1 MRKCITVWFVA
12 TCITAM
18 LSGAGFAGET
28 GHYVNGVEGLK
39 GGSVPPP
46 GLYYRIYNVFYN
58 ADTLTDSDGNE
69 LPVDF
74 DVSIY
79 AMVNRVIWVTDKKLL
94 GADVFM
100 DVVLPLIYTDLE
112 IGVLGVADDEFG
124 LGDINI
130 EPFGLSWHAPWY
142 DAAFGLSF
150 YLPTGDYDMNEPASP
165 GKDMW
170 TGMVTLGATAYLD
183 KEKTWSAAILGRYEV
198 HSEKSDTDIT
208 PGNDFHFE
216 WGIGK
221 TLAKIWDVGLTGY
234 CQWQITDDSG
244 TGSTSVKDRVYAIGP
259 EISLFYPPVR
269 LFVSLRSQWEFD
281 AKDRSEGNVT
291 VLTFTKIF

>member
-1 MRKCITVWFVA
+1 
-12 TCITAM
+12 M
-18 LSGAGFAGET
+18 LSGAVFAGET

-39 GGSVPPP
+39 GGTVPPT

-58 ADTLTDSDGNE
+58 ADTLTDSSGNE
-69 LPVDF
+69 VPVDF

-100 DVVLPLIYTDLE
+100 DVVVPLVYTDLE
-112 IGVLGVADDEFG
+112 IGALNVADDKFG

-142 DAAFGLSF
+142 DAAFGLSV
-150 YLPTGDYDMNEPASP
+150 YLPTGDYDKNQPASP

-170 TGMVTLGATAYLD
+170 TGMVTLGTTVYLD
-183 KEKTWSAAILGRYEV
+183 QEKTWSAAVLGRYEI

-216 WGIGK
+216 WGLGK
-221 TLAKIWDVGLTGY
+221 TLAKVWDVGLTGY
-234 CQWQITDDSG
+234 CQWQVSDDSG
-244 TGSTSVKDRVYAIGP
+244 AGSTSVKDRVYAAGP

-269 LFVSLRSQWEFD
+269 LFVSLRSQWEFG

-291 VLTFTKIF
+291 VLTFTKSF